1 MGKISVPHSYSFK
14 YLLIMCV
21 IWLMAPL
28 ASAQFSS
35 GVQGVVQDASRAVVP
50 NAIVKLRD
58 PQRNITQET
67 KTNESG
73 YFRFSSLAPGD
84 YEVSAEATNFQTKT
98 QTVTLTTGQNR
109 DLNFDLEAGQLAAET
124 VNVTTEVPQLD
135 TAETRVQLT
144 LEARKLRDLPLQ
156 NNSIFPLM
164 ALAPGVTGT
173 NPASDNFNPEYF
185 SGMSANGRSAAGNTF
200 NVDGL
205 SVTSNITN
213 GTSNLAPNPEA
224 IQEVTIETNTFR
236 ADQGLGS
243 SIVVSV
249 TTKSGTNDFHGAANY
264 WFTNQKLRART
275 SLPFIAE
282 YAPFSR
288 KDFSGAIGGPVFLP
302 TFGEGGKGYYDG
314 RNKTFFFAAV
324 ERLRSTN
331 AQTGVETYEAPEF
344 VAFARQN
351 FPNTIGTNLLT
362 SFPVDG
368 PVQTNVLRRAQ
379 DILGDTCGTAA
390 TANIPCNLPLLVQGT
405 WSRSPARTGLNTTFA
420 AISMWERK
428 TVSMPAL
435 VGLSPIRKFSS
446 IVQRSII
453 RRVVLST
460 PFKPIGHTHLALQC

>member
-1 MGKISVPHSYSFK
+1 
-14 YLLIMCV
+14 
-21 IWLMAPL
+21 MAPL